1 MPSKV
6 NRISPEEA
14 WRLLEQDPDILL
26 IDVRQPDEY
35 EKGHIPGAILIPLPE
50 LPDKLSELKSDR
62 SIVTYCRLGRRS
74 LAAAQLIADEK
85 DTEVFTIDGGIMAWD
100 GFVAKGDI
108 EEGLRL
114 LEGLKGTEEFVT
126 LAYCLEEGS
135 RKFYLKVYEFF
146 KEEAFKTLASVEEIH
161 KKMISDVWPDIKIEQ
176 RFIDRMEGGLLISAV
191 MEKVLSGNMQ
201 FQDVLEYSMQIEINS
216 LDLYMRIL
224 KLVPAPVIDIFRG
237 IITEEKAHLNM
248 LGRLIS
254 SYRR

>member
-6 NRISPEEA
+6 NIISPEEA
-14 WRLLEQDPDILL
+14 RRLLEQDPDILL

-85 DTEVFTIDGGIMAWD
+85 DTEVFTIDGGIVAWD

-114 LEGLKGTEEFVT
+114 LEGLKEPAEFVT
-126 LAYCLEEGS
+126 LAYCLEDGS
-135 RKFYLKVYEFF
+135 REFYLKVYEFF

-237 IITEEKAHLNM
+237 IITEEKAHMKM

-254 SYRR
+254 SHKR